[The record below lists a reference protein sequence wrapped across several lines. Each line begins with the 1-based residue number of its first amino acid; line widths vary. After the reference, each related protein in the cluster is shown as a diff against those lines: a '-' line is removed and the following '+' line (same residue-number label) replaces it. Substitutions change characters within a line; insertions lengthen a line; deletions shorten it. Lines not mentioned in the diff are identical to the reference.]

1 MNWAYLHLL
10 VNHLPVLGTVFGLAL
25 LLAAFWRRG
34 GDLLVASLVVFVLGG
49 ALGAFT
55 FWTGEH
61 AEDLVEDLPEVT
73 AEVIHEHEESAEQ
86 ARVAVVAL
94 AAAAL
99 FALLYRRTARP
110 RWAQVIV
117 LLLALVTAGLL
128 ARTADLGGKVRHSEV
143 RGGLTSP

>member
-1 MNWAYLHLL
+1 MNWAYVHLL

-55 FWTGEH
+55 FWTGER
-61 AEDLVEDLPEVT
+61 AEDLVEGLPEVT

-99 FALLYRRTARP
+99 FALLYRRAARP

-128 ARTADLGGKVRHSEV
+128 ARTADLGGKVRHSEI